1 MNSTSCAPCPPHGTK
16 PASLTDF
23 PGKYVVLARRHGD
36 QWYIGGL
43 NALKEPLKLTLDL
56 PMLAGK
62 TLDYLVDD
70 KKGQP
75 TKTTLK
81 VDKQGRAKVTIQS
94 NGGIILIE

>member
-1 MNSTSCAPCPPHGTK
+1 MC
-16 PASLTDF
+16 
-23 PGKYVVLARRHGD
+23 D

>member
-1 MNSTSCAPCPPHGTK
+1 M
-16 PASLTDF
+16 
-23 PGKYVVLARRHGD
+23 
-36 QWYIGGL
+36 
-43 NALKEPLKLTLDL
+43 TLDL

-94 NGGIILIE
+94 NGGIILIEYVDR